1 MKRDELVKYLN
12 EFLRVAEVK
21 DESRNGLQVEGVDRV
36 EKVCFAVDGCLEAF
50 QRAGE
55 AKAQMIIV
63 HHGIFWGEFTPLIG
77 IQRQRVKQ
85 LLDSALSLYAVHL
98 PLDLHPKVG
107 NNVQLA
113 KLLGLRLKAP
123 FGDYH
128 GVPIGVEAELKKE
141 LPLEEFAQMA
151 EERLGGKLRIVDFGP
166 PRIKRVGI
174 VSGGAGSLV
183 DEAGRKGL
191 DLYFTGEPS
200 HSAFRPAQEYR
211 VNIIYGGHYLTET
224 VGLKALA
231 EHLRRKFGLETEFIE
246 LPTGF

>member
-1 MKRDELVKYLN
+1 LKRDELVRYLD
-12 EFLRVAEVK
+12 EYLKVPQIE
-21 DESRNGLQVEGVDRV
+21 DESQNGLQVEGAEIVD
-36 EKVCFAVDGCLEAF
+36 KICYAVDGCLEAF
-50 QRAGE
+50 RKAAE

-63 HHGIFWGEFTPLIG
+63 HHGIFWGGFTPLRG
-77 IQRQRVKQ
+77 IQRGRIKE
-85 LLDSALSLYAVHL
+85 LLDNDLSLYAAHL

-113 KLLGLRLKAP
+113 KLLGLRVRGP
-123 FGDYH
+123 FGEYH
-128 GVPIGVEAELKKE
+128 SIQIGVEAELKKE
-141 LPLEEFAQMA
+141 MGLEDFARMA
-151 EERLGGKLRIVDFGP
+151 EEKLGGRMRVVDFGP
-166 PRIKRVGI
+166 KLIKSVGI

-183 DEAGRKGL
+183 NEAGQKGL

-200 HSAFRPAQEYR
+200 HEAFRPAQEYG

-231 EHLRRKFGLETEFIE
+231 RHLKGKFGLEWEFIE